1 MKQLDE
7 FPIHG
12 NTKTDWQRLLDGK
25 VYELQSGEDFTCKP
39 QSFRSLA
46 LGQARKR
53 GGTVK
58 THIAKETGNIVVQF
72 IKNDEPTELVDD
84 DRAEED
90 V

>member
-12 NTKTDWQRLLDGK
+12 NTKQDWPKLLDGK
-25 VYELQSGEDFTCKP
+25 IYELEAGTDFTCKP

-53 GGTVK
+53 GGTVT
-58 THIAKETGNIVVQF
+58 THIVKETGNIVIQF
-72 IKNDEPTELVDD
+72 IKNDEPVELDTDD
-84 DRAEED
+84 ANLED
-90 V
+90 